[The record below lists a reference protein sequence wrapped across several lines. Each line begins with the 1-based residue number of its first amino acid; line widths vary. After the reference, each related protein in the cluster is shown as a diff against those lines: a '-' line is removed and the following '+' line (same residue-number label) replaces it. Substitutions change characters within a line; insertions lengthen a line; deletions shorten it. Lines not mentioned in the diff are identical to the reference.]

1 MRLLNKYVGGKKIEK
16 VNYLIGNIIDMK
28 NGQVEILDIGRYKNN
43 NKKYTIKCLKCKGIR
58 TIGDKGILNKSEC
71 INCSKNKFKLS
82 DDGTYWIGT
91 TQDGVDFWF
100 DGDEETIAYVKSKT
114 WSMSNGNNSYI
125 RNGKHERL
133 HRIIMGVTDPNIYVN
148 HLGGNRWDN
157 RKSSLSIS
165 DCVDNTKERNKTSN
179 SSGIVGLR
187 GNGKKWFGNVNINNR
202 LMYSMT
208 KEKKEALI
216 DLLIMQR
223 EYGYRHNIDKYH
235 LLENIPQERID
246 EILTLIKNQLEIH
259 KTPQIIAKNKYELSE
274 CGTYYNVYD
283 KKGSSFKISIEDKNK
298 IENGIWYI
306 SGRYVYGAIIIN
318 NTKIRV
324 SLHRYLH
331 NLLDIKY
338 KNFFIDH
345 LNGIGTDN
353 RISNLQITNLKG
365 NNQNQPGLGYVEVKG
380 SYKAF
385 ITVNG
390 KYKCKTFKTIKEA
403 MYWRKEQKELAMDN
417 RTTFKNKQEIDEYL
431 KIVQTQEES
440 LLLIQ

>member
-1 MRLLNKYVGGKKIEK
+1 
-16 VNYLIGNIIDMK
+16 MK

-43 NKKYTIKCLKCKGIR
+43 NKKYTIKCLKCKDIR

-71 INCSKNKFKLS
+71 TNCSKNKFKLS

-91 TQDGVDFWF
+91 TQDGIDFWF
-100 DGDEETIAYVKSKT
+100 DGDEEMISYVKSKT
-114 WSMSNGNNSYI
+114 WSMSNGSNSYI

-133 HRIIMGVTDPNIYVN
+133 HRIIMGVKDPNIYVN

-179 SSGIVGLR
+179 NSGIVGLR
-187 GNGKKWFGNVNINNR
+187 GNGEKWFGNVNINNR
-202 LMYSMT
+202 LIYSMT
-208 KEKKEALI
+208 KERNEALI

-235 LLENIPQERID
+235 LLENITQERIN
-246 EILTLIKNQLEIH
+246 EVLILVKNQLEKQQKNPIN
-259 KTPQIIAKNKYELSE
+259 IANNRYELSE
-274 CGTYYNVYD
+274 CGTYYNIYD
-283 KKGSSFKISIEDKNK
+283 KKGNSFKISIEDKTKTEKGIWHINKKKNNSYVHGSVVINK
-298 IENGIWYI
+298 IK
-306 SGRYVYGAIIIN
+306 SYVL
-318 NTKIRV
+318 
-324 SLHRYLH
+324 LHRYL
-331 NLLDIKY
+331 NDLIDIKY

-365 NNQNQPGLGYVEVKG
+365 NNQNQPGLGYTETKG

-390 KYKCKTFKTIKEA
+390 KYNCKTFKTIEEA
-403 MYWRKEQKELAMDN
+403 IHWRNEQKEMAMTN
-417 RTTFKNKQEIDEYL
+417 RTMFKNKQEIDEYL
-431 KIVQTQEES
+431 KTIQTQRES
-440 LLLIQ
+440 LTLIQ